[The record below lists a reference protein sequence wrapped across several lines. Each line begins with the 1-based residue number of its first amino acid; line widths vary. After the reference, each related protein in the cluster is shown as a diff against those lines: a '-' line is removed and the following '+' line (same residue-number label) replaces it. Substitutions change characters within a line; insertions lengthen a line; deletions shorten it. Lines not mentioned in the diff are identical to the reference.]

1 MIAMLESRVMQA
13 PIRNTRKFIAIFVIA
28 IAIQLV
34 HPMAITKSFAQ
45 VPTAVTETA
54 VTIFVPPLP
63 TGAEREGSCW
73 TTSIAVTRPG
83 AYRCTVGNSIE
94 DPCFA
99 VPPNPDKLV
108 CGANPILKKD
118 GFVLKLTKPLPTN
131 ALPPSAS
138 PEPWL
143 FKLADGSSCVA
154 MTGTLVAV
162 NGEPARWSC
171 AMYVRDQIR
180 RMGVV
185 SKLTPGKVWMA
196 ERFSEKSIPR
206 PGSDMRKVIGDSIPV
221 KEIWE

>member
-1 MIAMLESRVMQA
+1 MLESRTMNS
-13 PIRNTRKFIAIFVIA
+13 PNRTLRKFIVIVLIAASINAIP
-28 IAIQLV
+28 L
-34 HPMAITKSFAQ
+34 MAGTRSFAQ
-45 VPTAVTETA
+45 LPTKVTET
-54 VTIFVPPLP
+54 TITMFTPPLP
-63 TGAEREGSCW
+63 TGDEREGSCW

-99 VPPNPDKLV
+99 VPPNADKLV
-108 CGANPILKKD
+108 CGANPVLKED

-131 ALPPSAS
+131 ALPPSVS

-171 AMYVRDQIR
+171 VMYVRDQVR
-180 RMGVV
+180 QMGVV
-185 SKLTPGKVWMA
+185 SKMTPGKVWMA
-196 ERFSEKSIPR
+196 ERFSESVIPR
-206 PGSDMRKVIGDSIPV
+206 PGSDMRKVTGESIPV
-221 KEIWE
+221 REIWE